1 MTQAALV
8 FEIDGDIGD
17 RLSDALLE
25 AGALSVT
32 AEDALAGTP
41 EEQPMFD
48 EPGEYSAPWPR
59 LRLRVMAASAP
70 EARQLLT
77 DACTALGIAVPA
89 TQIETIDDEDWVR
102 KTQSQF
108 PPIRISDRL
117 WIVPSW
123 ETPPDPSA
131 ITLVL
136 DPGRAFG
143 TGSHPTTRLCLQW
156 LDRHLR
162 RGETVIDYGCGSGI
176 LAIAAMKLGARSA
189 VGTDI
194 DVDALAT
201 ARNNARANQVEC
213 EFLPTQAPLTMQA
226 DIVIANILAN
236 PLKVLAPALAAHTR
250 VGGRIALSGILSS
263 HWQEVADCYRP
274 WFNLAPPDEDDG
286 WVCLHGTRR
295 EAAC

>member
-8 FEIDGDIGD
+8 FEIDGETGD

-48 EPGEYSAPWPR
+48 EPGENSEPWPR
-59 LRLRVMAASAP
+59 LRLRVMAGSEP
-70 EARQLLT
+70 EARQLLAE
-77 DACTALGIAVPA
+77 ACAGLRIAVPA
-89 TQIETIDDEDWVR
+89 AISETIDDEDWVR

-123 ETPPDPSA
+123 ETPPDPAA

-143 TGSHPTTRLCLQW
+143 TGSHPTTRLCLRW
-156 LDRHLR
+156 LDRNLR
-162 RGETVIDYGCGSGI
+162 PGETVIDYGCGSGI
-176 LAIAAMKLGARSA
+176 LAIAAMKLGAASA
-189 VGTDI
+189 FGTDI
-194 DVDALAT
+194 DIDALAT
-201 ARNNARANQVEC
+201 ARNNARANHVEC

-226 DIVIANILAN
+226 DIVVANILAN
-236 PLKVLAPALAAHTR
+236 PLKVLAPALASHTR
-250 VGGRIALSGILSS
+250 IGGRIALSGILAS

-274 WFNLAPPDEDDG
+274 WFDLATPDEDDG
-286 WVCLHGTRR
+286 WVCLHGARR
-295 EAAC
+295 EVAC